1 MEKLYKYFIITY
13 GCQMNMYDSDLLAS
27 ILDKNGYEKAD
38 NEESADIIIVNACS
52 VREHAEKRAF
62 GRIQNLLKYKKGR
75 DVKIGLA
82 GCTAERIKNEVADIL
97 PEIDF
102 ILRPNQYNKAPDII
116 KNSKF
121 DISEYDTATYN
132 GLYNTLIHSGTNFI
146 PVIRG
151 CNNFC
156 TYCIVPYTRGRE
168 QSRDSDD
175 IINEINFLYNKGVRD
190 ITLLGQN
197 VNSYKHN
204 HFDFPDLVKKILQR
218 TSIPRIRFLTSHPKD
233 LNDKLID
240 LIFSDKRVCKSLH
253 LPVQS
258 GSDRILTKM
267 NRGYRI
273 SKYRLI
279 IDKLRSADNK
289 FVLTTDLIVGFP
301 GEKKEDYNMTLDFI
315 KETRYDFAYMFKYS
329 PREET
334 PASKSNNQIPEDI
347 KSERLNN
354 LIDIQNK
361 ISFNKNFE
369 MIGNT
374 YEVFFEGKSKRNIN
388 ENCGRTDGNKVI
400 IYKGSIKPVT
410 NVIVKSIKGNTPYG
424 VEI

>member
-1 MEKLYKYFIITY
+1 
-13 GCQMNMYDSDLLAS
+13 
-27 ILDKNGYEKAD
+27 
-38 NEESADIIIVNACS
+38 
-52 VREHAEKRAF
+52 
-62 GRIQNLLKYKKGR
+62 
-75 DVKIGLA
+75 
-82 GCTAERIKNEVADIL
+82 
-97 PEIDF
+97 
-102 ILRPNQYNKAPDII
+102 
-116 KNSKF
+116 
-121 DISEYDTATYN
+121 
-132 GLYNTLIHSGTNFI
+132 
-146 PVIRG
+146 
-151 CNNFC
+151 
-156 TYCIVPYTRGRE
+156 
-168 QSRDSDD
+168 
-175 IINEINFLYNKGVRD
+175 
-190 ITLLGQN
+190 
-197 VNSYKHN
+197 
-204 HFDFPDLVKKILQR
+204 
-218 TSIPRIRFLTSHPKD
+218 
-233 LNDKLID
+233 
-240 LIFSDKRVCKSLH
+240 
-253 LPVQS
+253 
-258 GSDRILTKM
+258 M

-347 KSERLNN
+347 KLERLNN

-361 ISFNKNFE
+361 ISFKKNFE

>member
-1 MEKLYKYFIITY
+1 
-13 GCQMNMYDSDLLAS
+13 
-27 ILDKNGYEKAD
+27 
-38 NEESADIIIVNACS
+38 
-52 VREHAEKRAF
+52 
-62 GRIQNLLKYKKGR
+62 LLKYKKGR

-97 PEIDF
+97 PKIDF

-204 HFDFPDLVKKILQR
+204 HFDFPDLVKKILQE

-347 KSERLNN
+347 KLERLNN

-361 ISFNKNFE
+361 ISFKKNFE

-374 YEVFFEGKSKRNIN
+374 YEVFFEGKSKRSIN